1 MKSKIA
7 LNTRLASLDFEPF
20 SGGFFSIFPSFY
32 FSLDIFLFLSEP
44 SMQRQRYN
52 FEHRVGTLYM
62 VIRVF
67 TQEDTFFTQNR
78 RTSHAL
84 LISFLIFLSNGE
96 GECNRKRGERIC
108 PSEREFKTK
117 SR

>member
-32 FSLDIFLFLSEP
+32 FSSDIFPFITEP

-52 FEHRVGTLYM
+52 SEHWVGTLYM

-67 TQEDTFFTQNR
+67 SQEDTFFHSKPR
-78 RTSHAL
+78 HLAR
-84 LISFLIFLSNGE
+84 SFDFIFHFSF
-96 GECNRKRGERIC
+96 KWRGGM
-108 PSEREFKTK
+108 
-117 SR
+117 